1 MDRKQTSSL
10 WTLLRLS
17 VRLIIVSWS
26 TSSTST
32 AAKGKS
38 ADGSLTS
45 WIIEGKQWWSA
56 VPVPSLSASS
66 LVYHKGASGW
76 DPACSSFTSMTF
88 LTPWQPKLG
97 SLWMTQ
103 PHTKWWPA
111 PMTRPNYEP
120 STSLLSGR
128 NDGIWPFTQGNAP
141 HCQWL
146 AAGNPW
152 DTSTNYM
159 DRYWRLSALPS
170 TWVLPSAGT
179 WTGASTSTTCAQSQQ
194 DPRLPQEK
202 PEDQLQED

>member
-56 VPVPSLSASS
+56 VPVPSLSAST

-76 DPACSSFTSMTF
+76 DPVCSSFTSMTF
-88 LTPWQPKLG
+88 PKPRQPKLG
-97 SLWMTQ
+97 SLRMTQ

-111 PMTRPNYEP
+111 PMTRPNYET

-128 NDGIWPFTQGNAP
+128 NDGIWPSTQGNAP

-159 DRYWRLSALPS
+159 DRYKRLSALPS

-179 WTGASTSTTCAQSQQ
+179 WTGASTSTTCAQ
-194 DPRLPQEK
+194 K
-202 PEDQLQED
+202 PTRP